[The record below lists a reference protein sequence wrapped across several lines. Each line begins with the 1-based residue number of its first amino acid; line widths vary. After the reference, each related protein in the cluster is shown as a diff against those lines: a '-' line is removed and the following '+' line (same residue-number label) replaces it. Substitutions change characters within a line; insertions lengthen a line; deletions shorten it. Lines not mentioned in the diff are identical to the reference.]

1 MAGAVTT
8 ARAEDLVS
16 VGSRISWGA
25 IFAGALLAL
34 ALYFLFTVLGGAVG
48 LTVNERVDPSKLRLA
63 AVLWTAATISV
74 ALFVGGLVTS
84 LFTVGE
90 NPREAV
96 IYGIIMWALLFS
108 MLLALSAAG
117 VRAGSSMVAW
127 ARVGRAD
134 AAAGWE
140 DAARS
145 AGVPAEQI
153 EQWRKAA
160 RERAGGEAPG
170 NEAALQETATRL
182 AWYTFGGIWLSMLA
196 AALGAWVGAGPTFRV
211 VEVRAP
217 L

>member
-1 MAGAVTT
+1 VAETVRTPQ
-8 ARAEDLVS
+8 AEDLVS

-34 ALYFLFTVLGGAVG
+34 ALYFLLTVLGGAVG
-48 LTVNERVDPSKLRLA
+48 LTVNERVEPSKLRLA
-63 AVLWTAATISV
+63 AVLWTVVTISA

-96 IYGIIMWALLFS
+96 IYGIIMWALLFG
-108 MLLALSAAG
+108 MLLALGAAG

-127 ARVGRAD
+127 AQAGRPE

-140 DAARS
+140 DAARN

-153 EQWRKAA
+153 EQWRKTA
-160 RERAGGEAPG
+160 RDRTGGEPVS
-170 NEAALQETATRL
+170 EAALQETATRL
-182 AWYTFGGIWLSMLA
+182 AWYTFGGTWLSMLA
-196 AALGAWVGAGPTFRV
+196 AALGAWIGAGPTFRV
-211 VEVRAP
+211 VAVRTGI
-217 L
+217 